1 MNVSKLEFR
10 NIGNLNTVNTLNIL
24 YCKGFLCIMPRLR
37 DSVERW
43 LTHENYS
50 FNLSNTADVSF
61 KTLIKNGDGLG
72 NDIEVFEPKGQENIL
87 VVGVK
92 VSFHHKLIRRF
103 LELNEEEQ
111 EKIKTKIVDFCY
123 SIKAVHKFLD
133 ENGKKMVG
141 VYIVLDKPEQLNQSF
156 FIKTLQEII
165 EMSEK
170 TNRFLIKAF

>member
-1 MNVSKLEFR
+1 MSGL
-10 NIGNLNTVNTLNIL
+10 I
-24 YCKGFLCIMPRLR
+24 

-43 LTHENYS
+43 LIHENYS
-50 FNLSNTADVSF
+50 FKQSNSDDTSF
-61 KTLIKNGDGLG
+61 KILIKNGDGLG
-72 NDIEVFEPKGQENIL
+72 NNIEMFEPKEQENIL
-87 VVGVK
+87 VIGVK

-103 LELNEEEQ
+103 LELNQAEQ
-111 EKIKTKIVDFCY
+111 EKIKTKIANFCY

-141 VYIVLDKPEQLNQSF
+141 VYIVLDKPEQLNQPF
-156 FIKTLQEII
+156 FTKTLQEII

>member
-1 MNVSKLEFR
+1 MSGLK
-10 NIGNLNTVNTLNIL
+10 
-24 YCKGFLCIMPRLR
+24 

-43 LTHENYS
+43 LIHENYP
-50 FNLSNTADVSF
+50 FKLSDTDDASF
-61 KTLIKNGDGLG
+61 KMLIKNGDGLG
-72 NDIEVFEPKGQENIL
+72 NNIEVFEPKGQENIL
-87 VVGVK
+87 VICVK

-103 LELNEEEQ
+103 LELNEAEQ
-111 EKIKTKIVDFCY
+111 EKIKTKIADFCY

-141 VYIVLDKPEQLNQSF
+141 IYIVLDKSEQLNQPF
-156 FIKTLQEII
+156 FNKTLEEIT

>member
-1 MNVSKLEFR
+1 MSGLK
-10 NIGNLNTVNTLNIL
+10 
-24 YCKGFLCIMPRLR
+24 

-43 LTHENYS
+43 LIHENYP
-50 FNLSNTADVSF
+50 FKLSDTDDASF
-61 KTLIKNGDGLG
+61 KMLIKNGDGLG
-72 NDIEVFEPKGQENIL
+72 NNIEVFEPKDQENIL
-87 VVGVK
+87 VIGVK

-103 LELNEEEQ
+103 LELNEVEQ
-111 EKIKTKIVDFCY
+111 EKIKTKIENFCY

-141 VYIVLDKPEQLNQSF
+141 IYIVLDKSEQLNQPF
-156 FIKTLQEII
+156 FNKTLEEIT

>member
-1 MNVSKLEFR
+1 MSGLK
-10 NIGNLNTVNTLNIL
+10 
-24 YCKGFLCIMPRLR
+24 

-43 LTHENYS
+43 LIHENYP
-50 FNLSNTADVSF
+50 FKLSDTDDASF
-61 KTLIKNGDGLG
+61 KMLIKNGDGLG
-72 NDIEVFEPKGQENIL
+72 NNIEVFEPKDQENIL
-87 VVGVK
+87 VIGVK

-103 LELNEEEQ
+103 LELNKAEQ
-111 EKIKTKIVDFCY
+111 EKIKTKIADFCY

-141 VYIVLDKPEQLNQSF
+141 IYIVLDKSEQLNQPF
-156 FIKTLQEII
+156 FNKTLEEIT

>member
-1 MNVSKLEFR
+1 MS
-10 NIGNLNTVNTLNIL
+10 G
-24 YCKGFLCIMPRLR
+24 LR
-37 DSVERW
+37 DGVERW

-50 FNLSNTADVSF
+50 FNLSNSDDTSF
-61 KTLIKNGDGLG
+61 KILIKNGDGLG
-72 NDIEVFEPKGQENIL
+72 NNIEVFEPKGQESIL
-87 VVGVK
+87 VIGVK

-103 LELNEEEQ
+103 LELNETEQ
-111 EKIKTKIVDFCY
+111 ETIKTKIADFCY

-141 VYIVLDKPEQLNQSF
+141 VYIVLDKPEQQNQPF
-156 FIKTLQEII
+156 FTKTLQEII

>member
-1 MNVSKLEFR
+1 MH
-10 NIGNLNTVNTLNIL
+10 
-24 YCKGFLCIMPRLR
+24 IMSGLI

-43 LTHENYS
+43 LIHENYS
-50 FNLSNTADVSF
+50 FKQSNSDDTSF
-61 KTLIKNGDGLG
+61 KILIKNGDGLG
-72 NDIEVFEPKGQENIL
+72 NNIEMFEPKEQENIL
-87 VVGVK
+87 VIGVK

-103 LELNEEEQ
+103 LELNETEQ
-111 EKIKTKIVDFCY
+111 ERIKTKIADFCY

-141 VYIVLDKPEQLNQSF
+141 VYIVLDKPEQLNQAF
-156 FIKTLQEII
+156 FIKTLEEII

>member
-1 MNVSKLEFR
+1 MSGL
-10 NIGNLNTVNTLNIL
+10 I
-24 YCKGFLCIMPRLR
+24 

-43 LTHENYS
+43 LIHENYS
-50 FNLSNTADVSF
+50 FKQSNSDDTSF
-61 KTLIKNGDGLG
+61 KILIKNGDGLG
-72 NDIEVFEPKGQENIL
+72 NNIEMFEPKEQKNIL
-87 VVGVK
+87 VIGVK

-103 LELNEEEQ
+103 LELNQAEQ
-111 EKIKTKIVDFCY
+111 EKIKTKIANFCY

-141 VYIVLDKPEQLNQSF
+141 VYIVLDKPEQLNQPF
-156 FIKTLQEII
+156 FTKTLQEII

>member
-1 MNVSKLEFR
+1 MSGLK
-10 NIGNLNTVNTLNIL
+10 
-24 YCKGFLCIMPRLR
+24 

-43 LTHENYS
+43 LIHENYP
-50 FNLSNTADVSF
+50 FKLSDTDDASF
-61 KTLIKNGDGLG
+61 KMLIKNGDGLG
-72 NDIEVFEPKGQENIL
+72 NNIEVFEPKDQENIL
-87 VVGVK
+87 VIGVK

-103 LELNEEEQ
+103 LELNEAEQ
-111 EKIKTKIVDFCY
+111 VKIKTKIADFCY

-141 VYIVLDKPEQLNQSF
+141 IYIVLDKSEHLNQPF
-156 FIKTLQEII
+156 FNKTLEEIT